1 MDPIL
6 SSHFQKKVLRWVVI
20 LLISPHPYILRLLC
34 YFLVTCLPWKTF
46 IYPLIFHI
54 EGVSFIL
61 WDMPFTK
68 SLHLGATYILTW
80 VTLVMTFSLHKHI
93 LWWWCLYNPLWINL
107 EEDTTLHGRDKVYTR
122 TLPSLQFLKTS
133 LSWDLGLK
141 CCNQPSPPIQLP
153 QFILKTG
160 RQPLQDMFKTNNQ
173 PLQFMLGEK
182 LQSPMIHTN
191 ITSSTTV
198 IHVGE
203 SSQTFVH
210 HVGDEPLSSTNQA
223 ESMSP
228 AIMNNVGAIH
238 MIEKPPSI
246 GNNPKFLCRLCKW
259 CHLTLLCPNIVVI
272 EEV

>member
-1 MDPIL
+1 
-6 SSHFQKKVLRWVVI
+6 
-20 LLISPHPYILRLLC
+20 
-34 YFLVTCLPWKTF
+34 
-46 IYPLIFHI
+46 
-54 EGVSFIL
+54 
-61 WDMPFTK
+61 
-68 SLHLGATYILTW
+68 
-80 VTLVMTFSLHKHI
+80 
-93 LWWWCLYNPLWINL
+93 
-107 EEDTTLHGRDKVYTR
+107 VYTR

-153 QFILKTG
+153 QFILKIG

-203 SSQTFVH
+203 SSPTFVH

-259 CHLTLLCPNIVVI
+259 CHLTLLCPNIVVVK
-272 EEV
+272 EVQSFSDNPLGSDSFLVSQQSISSLNNTSVMMMKYSLDAMHFLSHKESFFNVINISSLYLLNKSEF